1 MLPHRDD
8 AACPARG
15 FYTYEAF
22 LAAARAFPA
31 FGATGSAAARKREVA
46 AFLAHTSHETSGGP
60 YYSWGYCYKEV
71 KGAPSDDDHCVPS
84 ARWPCASNKTYHAR
98 GPMQI
103 SYNYN
108 YGAAGEAI
116 GADLLGDPDAVTA
129 DPVVA
134 FRTALWLWMTPRA
147 PAQPSCHAVATGRWA
162 PTPAD
167 RAAGR
172 RPAFG
177 LTTSILTGGL
187 QCAATSGRVA
197 FYKRYCDVLG
207 ASYGP
212 SLDCAGQAPFDGVI
226 RSAAQ
231 Y

>member
-1 MLPHRDD
+1 
-8 AACPARG
+8 
-15 FYTYEAF
+15 
-22 LAAARAFPA
+22 
-31 FGATGSAAARKREVA
+31 
-46 AFLAHTSHETSGGP
+46 
-60 YYSWGYCYKEV
+60 
-71 KGAPSDDDHCVPS
+71 
-84 ARWPCASNKTYHAR
+84 
-98 GPMQI
+98 
-103 SYNYN
+103 
-108 YGAAGEAI
+108 
-116 GADLLGDPDAVTA
+116 
-129 DPVVA
+129 
-134 FRTALWLWMTPRA
+134 MTPRA

-172 RPAFG
+172 RPGFG